1 MAELRT
7 EQGVSRRNFLK
18 TGVAAGALAG
28 AGSVALAS
36 DRKTATDV
44 VALGR
49 GGIKATR
56 LAFGTGSHGGR
67 VQQELGQDGFTRLVR
82 YAYDHGIRFFETSES
97 YGLSQQM
104 LGEALKG
111 LPRDSYTLLSKVTTR
126 AGVDP
131 AAKLEELRQNSKT
144 DYFDVMLLHVQHT
157 PTWVEDTRHWQ
168 DAMLEAGH
176 KQTIRSHGASVH
188 GLPALRRIPGNEWMQ
203 VAMIRM
209 NHTGE
214 IMDAEQWDA
223 RVSDNVD
230 EVVRHVKQIH
240 QEGIGVLSMKLV
252 AEGAFGRE
260 DRQKA
265 MRFAF
270 RTAGV
275 DCVTVGFKNTAEIDE
290 AIENINLAL
299 A

>member
-1 MAELRT
+1 MTEKWM
-7 EQGVSRRNFLK
+7 EQGLSRRNFLK

-28 AGSVALAS
+28 VGATALAAE
-36 DRKTATDV
+36 RKTATDM

-49 GGIKATR
+49 GGIKTTR
-56 LAFGTGSHGGR
+56 LAFGTGSNSGR
-67 VQQELGQDGFTRLVR
+67 VQQGLGQDGFTRLVR
-82 YAYDHGIRFFETSES
+82 YAYDRGIRFFETSES

-111 LPRDSYTLLSKVTTR
+111 LPRESYTLLSKVTTR

-131 AAKLEELRQNSKT
+131 VAKLEELRQNSKT

-157 PTWVEDTRHWQ
+157 PTRVEDTKHWQ

-188 GLPALRRIPGNEWMQ
+188 GLPALRRIPGNEWLH

-209 NHTGE
+209 NHTGQ

-223 RVSDNVD
+223 QASDNIG
-230 EVVRHVKQIH
+230 EVVRHVQQIKR
-240 QEGIGVLSMKLV
+240 EGIGVLSMKLI

-275 DCVTVGFKNTAEIDE
+275 DCVTVGFKNNAEIDE